1 MTVHRLT
8 ALGAAANILLT
19 LVGMLLLLFLL
30 VLVYGLTSQMVVFI
44 QNILTEILYRV

>member
-1 MTVHRLT
+1 MHRLT

>member
-1 MTVHRLT
+1 
-8 ALGAAANILLT
+8 
-19 LVGMLLLLFLL
+19 MLLLLFLL